1 MQSKYTLEHIVL
13 VEFTVKNFR
22 SFRDETQLSMVVA
35 DKKNF
40 ENSIVLEQ
48 NQLMLLQSAAIY
60 GANGAGK
67 SNLIKAFHAMKQI
80 VLSSAKEQRGDQI
93 KLIEPFVF
101 DEESR
106 NSPTL
111 FEVIFIVDTIR
122 YQYGF
127 SATKTKIMEEWL
139 YAFPKTPKRTWFVRA
154 WDEESQQYLWTDNDG
169 KYLNANKDKM
179 ALYKETTR
187 DNELFLSKIVQL
199 NNKEVTP
206 IFDWFDTTLRCAG
219 IDGWNDGERVTRDF
233 IESDTKKQLILQ
245 LFHDMDIGID
255 DIKLHK
261 EEFDVGKLKL
271 PDEMPH
277 ELKEEIETEFKGK
290 ILVETQFLRKLSNEK
305 MISLNLKEE
314 SDGTQRV
321 FALLGPF
328 LDALENGYIVVI
340 DELHNSLHP
349 LLLRY
354 LVSLF
359 HNNAI
364 NKSNA
369 QLIFTTHETEI
380 LNQEIFRRDQIWF
393 CEKNRKFGSILV
405 PLTDYQP
412 RKNVENLS
420 KGYLSGRYGGIPA
433 IELVTKKTIQHLMSL

>member
-1 MQSKYTLEHIVL
+1 ML

-22 SFRDETQLSMVVA
+22 SFHDETQLSMVA
-35 DKKNF
+35 ANKKNLD
-40 ENSIVLEQ
+40 NSIVLDE
-48 NQLMLLQSAAIY
+48 NQFMLLQSAVIY

-67 SNLIKAFHAMKQI
+67 SNLIKAFNAMQHI

-93 KLIEPFVF
+93 KSIEPFIF
-101 DEESR
+101 DENSR
-106 NSPTL
+106 SAPTL
-111 FEVIFIVDTIR
+111 FEVIFIVDAIR

-127 SATKTKIMEEWL
+127 SATKTKIMQEWL
-139 YAFPKTPKRTWFVRA
+139 YAFPKAAKRTWFERL
-154 WDEESQQYLWTDNDG
+154 WNEESQQYIWVDNDG
-169 KYLNANKDKM
+169 KYLKANKNKM
-179 ALYKETTR
+179 ALYKDTTR

-206 IFDWFDTTLRCAG
+206 IFDWFNNTLKCAG
-219 IDGWNDGERVTRDF
+219 IDGWNDGDSITRDF
-233 IESDTKKQLILQ
+233 IESQTKKQLILQ
-245 LFHDMDIGID
+245 LLHDMDIGID
-255 DIKLHK
+255 DIKLNK
-261 EEFDVGKLKL
+261 EEFDVRKL
-271 PDEMPH
+271 PDEVPS
-277 ELKEEIETEFKGK
+277 ELKQKLESDLKGK
-290 ILVETQFLRKLSNEK
+290 ILVETQVLRTLSDK
-305 MISLNLKEE
+305 TLVPLNLEEE
-314 SDGTQRV
+314 SDGTQKL
-321 FALLGPF
+321 FSLLGPF

-359 HNNAI
+359 HDENI
-364 NKSNA
+364 NQNNA

-380 LNQEIFRRDQIWF
+380 LSQEVFRRDQIWF
-393 CEKNRKFGSILV
+393 CEKDRDFNSTLV

-433 IELVTKKTIQHLMSL
+433 IEKMTKEKIQKLMGM

>member
-1 MQSKYTLEHIVL
+1 ML

-22 SFRDETQLSMVVA
+22 SFHDETQLSMVVA
-35 DKKNF
+35 DKKNLD
-40 ENSIVLEQ
+40 NSILLNE
-48 NQLMLLQSAAIY
+48 NQFMLLQSAVIY

-67 SNLIKAFHAMKQI
+67 SNLIKAFNAMQHI

-93 KLIEPFVF
+93 KSIEPFLF
-101 DEESR
+101 DENSR
-106 NSPTL
+106 SAPTL
-111 FEVIFIVDTIR
+111 FEAIFIVDSIR

-139 YAFPKTPKRTWFVRA
+139 YAFPKAAKRTWFERS
-154 WDEESQQYLWTDNDG
+154 WDEASKQYIWVDNDG
-169 KYLNANKDKM
+169 KYLKANKDKM
-179 ALYKETTR
+179 TLYKDTTR

-206 IFDWFDTTLRCAG
+206 IFDWFNNTLKCAG
-219 IDGWNDGERVTRDF
+219 IDGWNDGDSITRDL
-233 IESDTKKQLILQ
+233 IESETKKQLILQ
-245 LFHDMDIGID
+245 LLHDMDIDID
-255 DIKLHK
+255 DIHLKK
-261 EEFDVGKLKL
+261 EEFDLAKLQL
-271 PDEMPH
+271 PDDIPQ
-277 ELKEEIETEFKGK
+277 ELKQKIENEYKGK
-290 ILVETQFLRKLSNEK
+290 MLVETQVLRKLSNEK
-305 MISLNLKEE
+305 QIPLDLNEE
-314 SDGTQRV
+314 SDGTQKL
-321 FALLGPF
+321 FSLLGPF

-359 HNNAI
+359 HDKNI
-364 NKSNA
+364 NQSNA

-380 LNQEIFRRDQIWF
+380 LSQEVFRRDQIWF
-393 CEKNRKFGSILV
+393 CEKDRDFNSTLV

-433 IELVTKKTIQHLMSL
+433 IEKMTKEKIQKLMSM

>member
-1 MQSKYTLEHIVL
+1 ML

-22 SFRDETQLSMVVA
+22 SFHDETQLSMVVA
-35 DKKNF
+35 DKKNLD
-40 ENSIVLEQ
+40 NSIVLEE
-48 NQLMLLQSAAIY
+48 NQLTLLQSAVIY

-67 SNLIKAFHAMKQI
+67 SNLIKAFQAMKQI
-80 VLSSAKEQRGDQI
+80 VLTSANKQRGNHVEF
-93 KLIEPFVF
+93 IEPFLF
-101 DEESR
+101 DE
-106 NSPTL
+106 NSKNEPTL
-111 FEVIFIVDTIR
+111 FEVIFIVDAIR

-127 SATKTKIMEEWL
+127 SGTKTKIMQEWL
-139 YAFPKTPKRTWFVRA
+139 YAFPKAAKRTWFERS
-154 WDEESQQYLWTDNDG
+154 WDETTKQYIWFDNDG
-169 KYLNANKDKM
+169 KYLKANKDKM
-179 ALYKETTR
+179 TLYKETTR

-199 NNKEVTP
+199 NNQEVSP

-219 IDGWNDGERVTRDF
+219 IDGWNDGEKVTRDF

-245 LFHDMDIGID
+245 FLSDMDIGID

-261 EEFDVGKLKL
+261 EEFDLAKLQL
-271 PDEMPH
+271 PDDIPQEF
-277 ELKEEIETEFKGK
+277 KEKIENNFKGK
-290 ILVETQFLRKLSNEK
+290 TLVETKVLRKLSNETL
-305 MISLNLKEE
+305 MPLDLNEE
-314 SDGTQRV
+314 SDGTQKL
-321 FALLGPF
+321 FSLLGPF

-359 HNNAI
+359 HDKNI
-364 NKSNA
+364 NHNNA

-380 LNQEIFRRDQIWF
+380 LSQEVFRRDQIWF
-393 CEKNRKFGSILV
+393 CEKDRNFNSTLV

-433 IELVTKKTIQHLMSL
+433 IEKMTKEKIQKIMGM

>member
-1 MQSKYTLEHIVL
+1 ML

-22 SFRDETQLSMVVA
+22 SFRDDTQLSMVAA
-35 DKKNF
+35 DKKNLD
-40 ENSIVLEQ
+40 NSIVLEQ
-48 NQLMLLQSAAIY
+48 NQLILLQSAVIY

-67 SNLIKAFHAMKQI
+67 SNLIKAFHAMKQT
-80 VLSSAKEQRGDQI
+80 VLTSAKEQRGDQI
-93 KLIEPFVF
+93 KFIEPFIF
-101 DEESR
+101 DEKNINE
-106 NSPTL
+106 PTL
-111 FEVIFIVDTIR
+111 FEVIFIVDAIR

-139 YAFPKTPKRTWFVRA
+139 YAFPKAPKRTWFERS
-154 WDEESQQYLWTDNDG
+154 WNEESQQYIWVDNDG
-169 KYLNANKDKM
+169 KYLKANKDKM
-179 ALYKETTR
+179 TLYKDTTR
-187 DNELFLSKIVQL
+187 DNELFLSKIIQL
-199 NNKEVTP
+199 NNKEVAP

-219 IDGWNDGERVTRDF
+219 VDGWNDGEKVTRDF
-233 IESDTKKQLILQ
+233 IESDIKKQLILQ

-255 DIKLHK
+255 DIELNK
-261 EEFDVGKLKL
+261 EEFDPAKFKL
-271 PDEMPH
+271 PDEMPN
-277 ELKEEIETEFKGK
+277 ELKQKIENDLKGK
-290 ILVETQFLRKLSNEK
+290 ILVETQFVRKLPNERL
-305 MISLNLKEE
+305 IPLNFEEE
-314 SDGTQRV
+314 SDGTKKV
-321 FALLGPF
+321 FSLLGPF

-340 DELHNSLHP
+340 DELHDSLHP

-359 HNNAI
+359 HNKII

-380 LNQEIFRRDQIWF
+380 LNQDVFRRDQIWF
-393 CEKNRKFGSILV
+393 CEKNKNFGSILV

-433 IELVTKKTIQHLMSL
+433 IEKITKEKIQKLMSM